1 MFLGDTDLTEPER
14 RVTVT
19 VKYQGVEQTFT
30 GDANDVWVSV
40 NKFFGELIPTFDLA
54 RKVTLTIDLAQL
66 IEDFKD
72 VIAIASEGP
81 ELLIPK
87 DKLTDSEV
95 LQFYLLAAYIA
106 CRLGKR
112 STEAMV
118 KEELQVKL
126 GKSMKITATR
136 LGELVKQGTVVKTE
150 DGTFKI
156 ATIGIKK
163 LQEELTAI
171 KAEVW

>member
-1 MFLGDTDLTEPER
+1 MFDLIESER
-14 RVTVT
+14 KVTVN
-19 VKYQGVEQTFT
+19 VKYGGMEQTFT
-30 GDANDVWVSV
+30 GDPNDVWVSV
-40 NKFFGELIPTFDLA
+40 NRFFGELIPTFDVA
-54 RKVTLTIDLAQL
+54 CKITLTVDLAKL

-72 VIAIASEGP
+72 VIAISPEGP

-95 LQFYLLAAYIA
+95 LQFYLLATFVSF
-106 CRLGKR
+106 RLGKR
-112 STEAMV
+112 VTEVMT
-118 KEELQVKL
+118 KEELQAKL

-150 DGTFKI
+150 EGAFRI
-156 ATIGIKK
+156 ATIGVKK

>member
-1 MFLGDTDLTEPER
+1 M
-14 RVTVT
+14 
-19 VKYQGVEQTFT
+19 EQTFT

-40 NKFFGELIPTFDLA
+40 NKFFGEMIPTFDMA
-54 RKVTLTIDLAQL
+54 RKVTLTVDLAKL
-66 IEDFKD
+66 IEDFKE
-72 VIAIASEGP
+72 VIAITPEGP

-95 LQFYLLAAYIA
+95 LQFYLLATYISF
-106 CRLGKR
+106 RLGKR
-112 STEAMV
+112 LTEVMT
-118 KEELQVKL
+118 KEELQAKL

-150 DGTFKI
+150 EGAFKI
-156 ATIGIKK
+156 ATIGVRK

-171 KAEVW
+171 KAEIW